1 MRGKITKRTD
11 FWKDRISQKH
21 SGDSFNSRSLIVSEN
36 FETEKMDFGQSLKS
50 VSPRRLPFFTFA
62 ILIEESKKGKGR
74 FQEKI
79 FFWFFHL

>member
-1 MRGKITKRTD
+1 
-11 FWKDRISQKH
+11 
-21 SGDSFNSRSLIVSEN
+21 
-36 FETEKMDFGQSLKS
+36 MDFGQSLKS

-79 FFWFFHL
+79 FF